1 MMEVERMEN
10 SQIEPPT
17 PRGLLV
23 LGVLLLII
31 GAAIAGFVIFE
42 TLNIYKHG
50 FEHRFIESI
59 VTQLQNK
66 AVLKLDD
73 KKLLM
78 GLAGAKIVAYVLLA
92 VLAFLGSSFAALFIR
107 SGAEMLMPKYGYKF
121 VQLKHDLKVLTD
133 KIDKSVLRKVNT

>member
-1 MMEVERMEN
+1 MNDSQVEPR
-10 SQIEPPT
+10 T
-17 PRGLLV
+17 PIGLLI

-31 GAAIAGFVIFE
+31 GVAIAGFVVFE
-42 TLNIYKHG
+42 TLNIYGQG
-50 FEHRFIESI
+50 FDHRFVESI
-59 VTQLQNK
+59 VNQLQNK
-66 AVLKLDD
+66 AVLKLDE

-121 VQLKHDLKVLTD
+121 VQLKNDLKALTD
-133 KIDKSVLRKVNT
+133 KIDRSVLKKIKG

>member
-1 MMEVERMEN
+1 MEVERMEGN
-10 SQIEPPT
+10 QVEPST
-17 PRGLLV
+17 PRGLLI

-31 GAAIAGFVIFE
+31 GVAIAGFVVFE
-42 TLNIYKHG
+42 TVNIYEHG

-59 VTQLQNK
+59 VSQLQNK
-66 AVLKLDD
+66 AVLKLDE

-78 GLAGAKIVAYVLLA
+78 GLAGAKIVAYMLLA

-121 VQLKHDLKVLTD
+121 VQLKHDLKVLTG
-133 KIDKSVLRKVNT
+133 KIDKSILRKINP